1 MEKFSNIN
9 ELIVALLIWITS
21 NSDYKNPQKDINVE
35 FLKQSQLSE
44 LACKRDCEI
53 LAYTPIE
60 PKYKIYLS
68 DKLNPIDNICDRG
81 ILLHEIIHVLQE
93 EQKKFAENDERTR
106 KHLREMEALVN
117 HNIYLSQFGKKI
129 LYSNGFAAKFKTQT
143 KNNLY
148 C

>member
-21 NSDYKNPQKDINVE
+21 NSDYKNPQKEINVE

-68 DKLNPIDNICDRG
+68 DKLNPNENICDRG

-93 EQKKFAENDERTR
+93 EQKKFSENDERTR

>member
-68 DKLNPIDNICDRG
+68 DKLDPIDNICDRG